1 MDPIILKKLY
11 SNSKKARQFGYDQ
24 KADIWSLG
32 TICYEMLIGKSA
44 FDAEDMDEL
53 AQKIED
59 GTYIVPTN
67 LSKELIIKT
76 LF

>member
-1 MDPIILKKLY
+1 
-11 SNSKKARQFGYDQ
+11 
-24 KADIWSLG
+24 
-32 TICYEMLIGKSA
+32 MLIGKSA

-67 LSKELIIKT
+67 LSKEVIIKT